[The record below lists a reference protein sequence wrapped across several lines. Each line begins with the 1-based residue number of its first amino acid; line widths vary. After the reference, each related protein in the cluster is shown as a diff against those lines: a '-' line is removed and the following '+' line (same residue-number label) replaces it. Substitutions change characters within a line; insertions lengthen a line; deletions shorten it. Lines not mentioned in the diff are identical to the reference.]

1 MEIKDI
7 LYNRRKELDL
17 TMRQVADMVGVS
29 EGTVSRWESGEIA
42 NMKRDKI
49 MDYAKA
55 LKISPAVIMGWEDDG
70 KVSHG
75 KRIPVFDRVAA
86 GIPIDAIEDVV
97 EWEEIP
103 EDLARTGE
111 YFGLR
116 IKGDSMMPRIAE
128 GDVVIVK
135 QQPDAET
142 GDIVIVRINGD
153 YATCKKLAKHATGIS
168 LISFN
173 PMYEPMCFSNE
184 EILSK
189 PVEILGKVV
198 ENRQKY

>member
-17 TMRQVADMVGVS
+17 TMKQVADMVGVS

-42 NMKRDKI
+42 NMRRDKI

-55 LKISPAVIMGWEDDG
+55 LKISPAVIMGWEDED
-70 KVSHG
+70 KPSHG
-75 KRIPVFDRVAA
+75 IRIPVFDRVAA

-103 EDLARTGE
+103 EELARTGE

-128 GDVVIVK
+128 GDVVIVTR
-135 QQPDAET
+135 A
-142 GDIVIVRINGD
+142 
-153 YATCKKLAKHATGIS
+153 
-168 LISFN
+168 
-173 PMYEPMCFSNE
+173 
-184 EILSK
+184 EILYLSGLPAIRVIYCVIYMK
-189 PVEILGKVV
+189 NAPGTASCKCRGLVFCTDIAIYSTFFVV
-198 ENRQKY
+198 FY

>member
-7 LYNRRKELDL
+7 LYSRRKELDL
-17 TMRQVADMVGVS
+17 TMKQVADMVGVS

-42 NMKRDKI
+42 NMRRDKI

-55 LKISPAVIMGWEDDG
+55 LKISPAVIMGWEDED
-70 KVSHG
+70 KPSHG
-75 KRIPVFDRVAA
+75 IRIPVFDRVAA

-103 EDLARTGE
+103 EELARTGE

-153 YATCKKLAKHATGIS
+153 YATCKKLAKHSTGIS

-184 EILSK
+184 EIASK
-189 PVEILGKVV
+189 PVEIIGKVI